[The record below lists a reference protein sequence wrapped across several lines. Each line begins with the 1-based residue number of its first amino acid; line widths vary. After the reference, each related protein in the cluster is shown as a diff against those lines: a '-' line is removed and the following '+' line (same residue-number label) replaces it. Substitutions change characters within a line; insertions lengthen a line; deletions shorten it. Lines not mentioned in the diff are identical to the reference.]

1 MAPAS
6 RRPPTNSSSSP
17 SSSLEAELDDWP
29 GVTTLGLLFVRSG
42 RPKTAMR
49 RTVQVLATCVLVAR
63 AITIGAQDDPVVGTW
78 SGTLTAGQRAEST
91 LSITIV
97 RRDGRYAGVTTA
109 LDGTSEVELT
119 QVSVDGR
126 QVSITASADSELGQ
140 VSLAGDLTVEDTRLI
155 GSGTLSVGDQR
166 VPVSFAL
173 QRRPRTNVPQPQ
185 VEQGLDYFVGRWE
198 FEYLGSEFPP
208 LSVGT
213 RTGTVAFSPVP
224 ASEFVTG
231 DLTAD
236 LYGNPYTEHLTL
248 GFDSQTKTLVLQE
261 TRSHGTDL
269 VSLGNWQSPIA
280 ISFITA
286 PVEADGRTYRLRRIL
301 SIRSETSFGIL
312 EEFSV
317 DEGPYRR
324 LGNAQFSKVE

>member
-1 MAPAS
+1 
-6 RRPPTNSSSSP
+6 
-17 SSSLEAELDDWP
+17 
-29 GVTTLGLLFVRSG
+29 
-42 RPKTAMR
+42 MR
-49 RTVQVLATCVLVAR
+49 RTVQVLTACVLVAW
-63 AITIGAQDDPVVGTW
+63 ATSFGAQDDPVVGTW
-78 SGTLTAGQRAEST
+78 RGTLTAGQQAENT

-97 RRDGRYAGVTTA
+97 RRDGRYEGVTTA
-109 LDGTSEVELT
+109 LDGTSEIELT
-119 QVSVDGR
+119 RISVDGR
-126 QVSITASADSELGQ
+126 QVSIAASADSELGQ
-140 VSLAGDLTVEDTRLI
+140 VLLAGDLTVEETRLT

-173 QRRPRTNVPQPQ
+173 QRRRRTNVPQPQ

-198 FEYLGSEFPP
+198 FEYVGGEFPP

-231 DLTAD
+231 ELTAD
-236 LYGNPYTEHLTL
+236 LDGDPYTEHLTI

-261 TRSHGTDL
+261 TRSQGTDL

-286 PVEADGRTYRLRRIL
+286 PTEADGRTYRLRRLL
-301 SIRSETSFGIL
+301 SLRSKTSFGIL